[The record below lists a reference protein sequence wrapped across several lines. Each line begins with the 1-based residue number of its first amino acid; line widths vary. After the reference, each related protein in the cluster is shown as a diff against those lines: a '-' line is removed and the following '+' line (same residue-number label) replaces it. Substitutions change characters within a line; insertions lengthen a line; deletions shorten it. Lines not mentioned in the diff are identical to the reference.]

1 MRKPTQR
8 FKATIVFAS
17 LALALAGNLMI
28 GASSTVTVAPAPV
41 PQTGQRTSY
50 TTGDDGVLQM
60 GIEWDAATRFTD
72 NGDGT
77 VLDTL
82 TGLIWLKN
90 ADCYGAIGW
99 VQGLKNTATLE
110 NGVCGLSD
118 GSANWDWRL
127 PNVREMLSLIDY
139 GEYAPALSDGHPFSV
154 GNIGVY
160 WTSTT
165 DATNQ
170 SKAWLVRLTQGDTLR
185 YDKPNA
191 YRVWPVRGEG
201 ITAFYQYLPLVM
213 ERGVIG
219 LR

>member
-1 MRKPTQR
+1 
-8 FKATIVFAS
+8 
-17 LALALAGNLMI
+17 MI

-50 TTGDDGVLQM
+50 TTGDDGALQM

-90 ADCYGAIGW
+90 ADCKEIGDP
-99 VQGLKNTATLE
+99 NTWSNVVSEIRTSLVD
-110 NGVCGLSD
+110 GVCGLSD
-118 GSANWDWRL
+118 GSAQGDWRL
-127 PNVREMLSLIDY
+127 PNVRELLSLVDY
-139 GEYAPALSDGHPFSV
+139 GESDPALPEGHPFESV
-154 GNIGVY
+154 IVYFY

-165 DATNQ
+165 RDYGPDGISAWSVNLLEGNTEVRD
-170 SKAWLVRLTQGDTLR
+170 KASAQRI
-185 YDKPNA
+185 
-191 YRVWPVRGEG
+191 WPVRGEG
-201 ITAFYQYLPLVM
+201 ITAFYRYLPLVM